1 MLSGRKDGW
10 RDEILE
16 PAWRFPLPIL
26 FAFIATIIN
35 LGRGEYHADTASG
48 QLALT
53 LYCAASF
60 FCSWAAAL
68 WAEVHSDRVTG
79 LLIGL
84 GGAVLLALIFR
95 LDLAVPLWMSGASG
109 PAESLVTVSHVFVL
123 AALTI
128 APSLAPYLSRRASQ
142 SAFWQYNHKWA
153 IGYLAALIGACLA
166 FAGAAAIIGSC
177 ALLLEVPV
185 PSWIYG
191 NIWVVSSFL
200 MLPWVW
206 LALAPDDFSEE
217 TKTGAHQEFT
227 SRAVGLLV
235 VYILIPVTFGLS
247 AVLAAYV
254 IKVLIE
260 GSFATAQL
268 GLTSLAYGA
277 SVIGVMLM
285 AYPQREEHTL
295 VRLFW
300 RAWPFLLVVPT
311 IVVIPAL
318 WMRIAEYGWT
328 PSRYLAVAVGVWI
341 AGVMLVG
348 ILMLR
353 EEDLRVVTGL
363 VIALLLL
370 TAFGPWGIAEVSGR
384 SQFARL
390 EALLN
395 AKGLLENGRWRGS
408 AGPIPWDRTAQPAH
422 AGPGQAILAG
432 NDDRKTAASV
442 LNVLSETGEQGR
454 LQPWFEGQADDP
466 FASSRSDQVVMEA
479 LQQKLGLRSPSQ
491 MPADATRVAFSAT
504 SPTAIALPGERGT
517 LIGPISLTSNTQ
529 PLTYETVAGKLS
541 MALTGKQL
549 DIDLGEG
556 RIASFDL
563 SAALDGLKVA
573 VGAGVAPPAPQ
584 RQALMLEGGSASKA
598 RLAITY
604 LSGSIAD
611 AQASLQLTAYL
622 LLPPEP

>member
-1 MLSGRKDGW
+1 MLSGGKPSW
-10 RDEILE
+10 RTEIVE
-16 PAWRFPLPIL
+16 PLQRFPLPML
-26 FAFIATIIN
+26 FALLATIIN
-35 LGRGEYHADTASG
+35 LGRGEYHADTAAG

-53 LYCAASF
+53 LYFAASF
-60 FCSWAAAL
+60 FWSWAAAL

-84 GGAVLLALIFR
+84 GGAVLLALVFR
-95 LDLAVPLWMSGASG
+95 VDLAVPLWMSETSG
-109 PAESLVTVSHVFVL
+109 PAESLVTITHAML
-123 AALTI
+123 IGALTL
-128 APSLAPYLSRRASQ
+128 APSLAPYLSRHASQ

-153 IGYLAALIGACLA
+153 IGYLVALIGACLA
-166 FAGAAAIIGSC
+166 FAGVAAIIASS

-185 PSWIYG
+185 PGWIYG
-191 NIWVVSSFL
+191 NIWLVSSFL

-206 LALAPDDFSEE
+206 LALAPDDFAEE
-217 TKTGAHQEFT
+217 TKTGAQQEFT

-254 IKVLIE
+254 VKVLIE
-260 GSFATAQL
+260 GRFATAQL

-285 AYPQREEHTL
+285 AYPQREENPL

-300 RAWPFLLVVPT
+300 RAWPFLLVAPT
-311 IVVIPAL
+311 LIVVPAL

-328 PSRYLAVAVGVWI
+328 PSRYLAVIVGVWI
-341 AGVMLVG
+341 AGVTLVG
-348 ILMLR
+348 LLMR
-353 EEDLRVVTGL
+353 HAEDLRVVTGL

-370 TAFGPWGIAEVSGR
+370 TAFGPGGIADVSAR

-390 EALLN
+390 EALLT
-395 AKGLLENGRWRGS
+395 AKGLLEGGRWSGS
-408 AGPIPWDRTAQPAH
+408 TGPIPWDRTAQPAH
-422 AGPGQAILAG
+422 NETGQAILAG
-432 NDDRKTAASV
+432 DDDRKTAASV
-442 LNVLSETGEQGR
+442 LAVLAETGRLDR
-454 LQPWFEGQADDP
+454 LQPWFEGQTDDP
-466 FASSRSDQVVMEA
+466 FASRRSDQVLMEA
-479 LQQKLGLRSPSQ
+479 VQQKLGLRSPSLL
-491 MPADATRVAFSAT
+491 PADASRIAFST
-504 SPTAIALPGERGT
+504 TTPNAIALPGEPGT
-517 LIGPISLTSNTQ
+517 LIGPVSLTSNTP

-541 MALTGKQL
+541 MALSGKQL

-563 SAALDGLKVA
+563 SPALGGLKVGS
-573 VGAGVAPPAPQ
+573 GAGAAQPAPQ
-584 RQALMLEGGSASKA
+584 RQALVLEAGSASKM

-604 LSGSIAD
+604 LSGSVAD

-622 LLPPEP
+622 LLPPGP